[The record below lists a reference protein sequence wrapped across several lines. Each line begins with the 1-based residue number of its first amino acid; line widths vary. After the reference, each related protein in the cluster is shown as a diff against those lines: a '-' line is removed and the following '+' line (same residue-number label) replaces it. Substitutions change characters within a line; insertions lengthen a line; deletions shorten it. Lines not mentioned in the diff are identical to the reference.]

1 MSRRSRR
8 QFLRASLTLAG
19 LALLLGCGVLPSPAP
34 ARPKVPRVGYL
45 TGGPSSL
52 TETFPAALRELGYRE
67 GENIVIEY
75 RAAEGVVERLP
86 ALAAELVRLP
96 ADVIVAIAT
105 PAARAAKEATSTI
118 HVIFAVVADPVEQ
131 GLVASLAR
139 PGGNVTGLSTL
150 TPEISGRRVQLLKEA
165 FPALARVVVLWH
177 ADNRG
182 MALAFQETE
191 AGARA
196 LGLEVQSVPV
206 HGPDDLDG
214 ALEAVTAARAKLSS
228 CFPASLFAT

>member
-118 HVIFAVVADPVEQ
+118 HVILALVADPVEQ

>member
-45 TGGPSSL
+45 IGGPS
-52 TETFPAALRELGYRE
+52 TALRELGYRE

-118 HVIFAVVADPVEQ
+118 HVILALVADPVEQ

-165 FPALARVVVLWH
+165 FPALARVAVLWH